1 VPVDASLAATD
12 YETAIGVYQ
21 ILNQN
26 SANPTNTPLKPKAS
40 TLSRTDMI
48 TFQ

>member
-1 VPVDASLAATD
+1 LSSSLKTATTD
-12 YETAIGVYQ
+12 YEEAIGIYQ

-26 SANPTNTPLKPKAS
+26 SANARNEALKEKAS

-48 TFQ
+48 TFR